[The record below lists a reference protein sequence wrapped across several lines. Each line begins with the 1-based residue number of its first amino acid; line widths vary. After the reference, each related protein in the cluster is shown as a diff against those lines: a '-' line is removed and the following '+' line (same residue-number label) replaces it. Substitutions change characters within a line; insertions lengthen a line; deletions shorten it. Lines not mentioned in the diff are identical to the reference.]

1 MKNNIRILMTN
12 WINLLGIFITV
23 FLFSFFKTYSLG
35 TFDLFQALLSTLIL
49 ICLYGIV
56 FWVAFI
62 IIISILDSLLK
73 IKSLNNLRNKLV
85 LEWFIISI
93 PLCYWTIKY
102 SQWIFLVAIITFFI
116 TQVLRKKYI
125 LNLKNL

>member
-1 MKNNIRILMTN
+1 MTN